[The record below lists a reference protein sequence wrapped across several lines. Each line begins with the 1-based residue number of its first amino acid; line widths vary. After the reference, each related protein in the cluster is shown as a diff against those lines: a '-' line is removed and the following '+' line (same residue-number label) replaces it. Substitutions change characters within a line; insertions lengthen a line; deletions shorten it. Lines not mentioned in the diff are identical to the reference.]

1 MSSNGL
7 DSTCCHGWLTESF
20 WRHSLWPLRTACACG
35 LACVAFHIPASS
47 DGSRILETRIMAPV
61 AAILVTSNTLGET
74 LKVTRQVGSAVIWGA
89 ISGEAGVFIA
99 AFAGIPIYIVHIVW
113 SMVLAYIQAK
123 GWSIWTKMA
132 WAFMSISFCTALVVQ
147 ETGRLDGKE
156 MGSTTMSVVLPIHF
170 AFIMKVAAYLL
181 LLLPPLP
188 LQFPK
193 FCSPISAAPPRP
205 ARGVS
210 ESHAKT

>member
-7 DSTCCHGWLTESF
+7 ESACCHGWLTESF

-35 LACVAFHIPASS
+35 LACVSFHLPENP
-47 DGSRILETRIMAPV
+47 DGSRILETRFIAPV

-74 LKVTRQVGSAVIWGA
+74 LKVTRQVGSAIIWGA
-89 ISGEAGVFIA
+89 ISGETGVFIS

-156 MGSTTMSVVLPIHF
+156 MGSTTLSVALPMHF
-170 AFIMKVAAYLL
+170 AFIMKVTACLL
-181 LLLPPLP
+181 HHLFLLPGPP
-188 LQFPK
+188 P
-193 FCSPISAAPPRP
+193 PPPPPPPPRSP
-205 ARGVS
+205 PFCL
-210 ESHAKT
+210 SHR